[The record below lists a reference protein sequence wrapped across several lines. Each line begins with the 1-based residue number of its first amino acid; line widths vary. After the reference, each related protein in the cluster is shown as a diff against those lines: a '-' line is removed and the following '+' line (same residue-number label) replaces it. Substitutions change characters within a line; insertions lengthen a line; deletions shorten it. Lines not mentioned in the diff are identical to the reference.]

1 MAYNPGVQ
9 NRSAEFLAQGIGG
22 AFKSVTDAME
32 LRRERTDEINKT
44 DGELKAFGQTLQGLV
59 KLGTIHQS
67 AVDDYNNVLG
77 ADVKTKQG
85 YLNQSVKS
93 LNLIF
98 EADRNARE
106 IAQSKSTLAIQ
117 DLQLAQLKQV
127 DANNKAFTEAMG
139 GMPTTVYGKDA
150 TYVPAILRAPTANL
164 NDFLYGGGKTTPAML
179 PNQGGMAPSMG
190 GDLTQDPTG
199 QTSAQQPTGRP
210 SRFYSGGLQ
219 PIPYRP
225 GTEGSVQPALDPFN
239 KFTNSPIYRSDN
251 DPFGDISR
259 ARGTPAYQP
268 EAPYEPTRAPTK
280 YVPEREGMPYMP
292 GMDSPMVIGQM
303 EAPDYITRKDRYNP
317 ALGAGLSVAAGLAAA
332 PSTKGTSTVSA
343 PSVGGKVLV
352 KSPFEL
358 TGLLYEDTE
367 KGIYRVLDDVAEG
380 LKIDAR
386 GKINN
391 TTQQIDAL
399 QDLLKNGRETAI
411 DMAGGFGTGS
421 VPIPLLASERAK
433 LVPQLTNLKTRLGSE
448 EQSLRAI
455 EDKIT
460 AAEKYAGTPLLKKAP
475 TGDPVVKSTIKILE
489 LPSIIQRELKRVE
502 TKTERPLTSDEK
514 LSFMTKEF
522 IKKGGIFTPKL
533 LKEIKD
539 STKSDVQVYVVD
551 GVTFV
556 TIDGS
561 APMAFDRKKPLTA
574 GLSKVQSQERYSA
587 ALTLAAN
594 VGMNGL
600 LPADKATLAEL
611 NTLYGD
617 KNSITGARIPLAD
630 AVNARRRDLGLGQMA
645 AAETFIA
652 TSKTGVPSSLSRFK
666 IEQ

>member
-32 LRRERTDEINKT
+32 LRRERKDEINKT

-59 KLGTIHQS
+59 KLGTIPQS

-106 IAQSKSTLAIQ
+106 RAQSESAIAVQ
-117 DLQLAQLKQV
+117 DLQRKQLEQV
-127 DANNKAFTEAMG
+127 DRNNKAFTEAMG
-139 GMPTTVYGKDA
+139 GMPTAVYGTDA
-150 TYVPAILRAPTANL
+150 TYVPAISRAPTANL
-164 NDFLYGGGKTTPAML
+164 NDFLYGGGKTAPAML

-190 GDLTQDPTG
+190 GDLTQGPTG
-199 QTSAQQPTGRP
+199 QPPTQEPTNRP

-219 PIPYRP
+219 PIPYKP
-225 GTEGSVQPALDPFN
+225 GTEGSVQPAPDAFDQFTGLPKYRPDIDP
-239 KFTNSPIYRSDN
+239 YRVERG
-251 DPFGDISR
+251 FR
-259 ARGTPAYQP
+259 ALLPGARFEGTPAYKGEP
-268 EAPYEPTRAPTK
+268 PYEPTRAPTK
-280 YVPEREGMPYMP
+280 YVSESERAYMP
-292 GMDSPMVIGQM
+292 GIDFPMLDGQ
-303 EAPDYITRKDRYNP
+303 TKT
-317 ALGAGLSVAAGLAAA
+317 AGLAAA

-343 PSVGGKVLV
+343 SGGGGKVLV

-358 TGLLYEDTE
+358 SGLLYEDTE
-367 KGIYRVLDDVAEG
+367 KGVYQVLDDVAAG
-380 LKIDAR
+380 LKKEATS
-386 GKINN
+386 KINN

-399 QDLLKNGRETAI
+399 QDLLKNGRLPENLSVDT
-411 DMAGGFGTGS
+411 GGFATIPNVS
-421 VPIPLLASERAK
+421 RTPIPSSERAV
-433 LVPQLTNLKTRLGSE
+433 LIPQLTNLKTRLGSE

-460 AAEKYAGTPLLKKAP
+460 AAENYAGTPLLKKAP

-514 LSFMTKEF
+514 VAFMTKEF

-533 LKEIKD
+533 LQEVKD

-556 TIDGS
+556 TINGS

-587 ALTLAAN
+587 ALTLVAN

-611 NTLYGD
+611 HSLYGD
-617 KNSITGARIPLAD
+617 KNSITGARFPLAD
-630 AVNARRRDLGLGQMA
+630 AINARSRDLGLGKAA
-645 AAETFIA
+645 AAETII
-652 TSKTGVPSSLSRFK
+652 TPSKTGVPASLRFDIK
-666 IEQ
+666 NVTK